1 LAAITSG
8 LLLAAAAAD
17 AGVIFQADFNGPGGG
32 TGGSNDMVTVGGTG
46 AIVADGVNVQAV
58 ITNANPFTPGGGNYL
73 ETQRLTAS
81 GGGQYSPVLFTFA
94 SNSNSWAPTS
104 WIRPGPMTPRCT
116 APSTCFSGWTALARR
131 TMRLLFERWINIP
144 AVTGATV

>member
-1 LAAITSG
+1 MHNDNLPKSTMKIPTQLSKACRSLAAITSG
-8 LLLAAAAAD
+8 LLLASAAAD

-46 AIVADGVNVQAV
+46 AIVADGVNVNAF
-58 ITNANPFTPGGGNYL
+58 ITNTNPFTPGGGNYL

-94 SNSNSWAPTS
+94 SNSNSWAA
-104 WIRPGPMTPRCT
+104 WQ
-116 APSTCFSGWTALARR
+116 
-131 TMRLLFERWINIP
+131 
-144 AVTGATV
+144 GADVLDPDRGL